1 MINSVRCHFF
11 LSALAKKRVSA
22 GFAGVL
28 DQISLLGCTAPS
40 LTRGYRQVQEHKV
53 CVITGASRGIGYA
66 TAKELTSKLKSAD
79 IYLTT
84 RGGSEELN
92 KIIKEDVGNKADMV
106 NYHSMEVT
114 DIDSIVEFRNM
125 VHAKHGKIDILI
137 NNAGQYFDPSGDPVE
152 HMRQVEKTLTTNY
165 WGMKNV
171 CKAFLPMLNPAARIV
186 NLSSHLGHFSLIP
199 GENIKKLIGNPDL
212 TETELDSLVLQY
224 QDHCS
229 AFKNDFEAAGWPACA
244 YTVSKVAV
252 NAYTR
257 ILQNQL
263 EADGMESVVVN
274 AIHPGSRHSKISQE
288 SPLTPADAAKSVI
301 CVALLADPCD
311 HPRGKFI
318 WHDLQIIQWDQGS
331 LKGMWA

>member
-1 MINSVRCHFF
+1 MLTALRPVPWIRRSTSSSIFSRSNKV
-11 LSALAKKRVSA
+11 LEYPASAA
-22 GFAGVL
+22 G
-28 DQISLLGCTAPS
+28 GC
-40 LTRGYRQVQEHKV
+40 LTQSRGFKQVKEHKV
-53 CVITGASRGIGYA
+53 CVVTGASRGIGYA
-66 TAKELTSKLKSAD
+66 TAKELTSKLKSAN

-84 RGGSEELN
+84 RGETEELN
-92 KIIKEDVGNKADMV
+92 EVLKNDVKEKADMV

-114 DIDSIVEFRNM
+114 DIDSIVKFRNM
-125 VHAKHGKIDILI
+125 VHAEHGVIDILI
-137 NNAGQYFDPSGDPVE
+137 NNAGQYFAPSEDPVE
-152 HMRQVEKTLTTNY
+152 HMRQVEKTLATNY

-171 CKAFLPMLNPAARIV
+171 CKAFLPMLKPAARIV
-186 NLSSHLGHFSLIP
+186 NLSSHLGHLSLIP
-199 GENIKKLIGNPDL
+199 GENLQRQLGDPSL
-212 TETELDSLVLQY
+212 TETQLDSLILQY

-229 AFKNDFEAAGWPACA
+229 AFKNDYRDAGWPACA
-244 YTVSKVAV
+244 YSVSKVAV

-263 EADGMESVVVN
+263 ESEGMESVVVN

-301 CVALLADPCD
+301 CVALLSDPCD

-318 WHDLQIIQWDQGS
+318 WHDLQIIQWDQGT